1 MVDSAINVGNRP
13 LHGTKLFVMVAISLS
28 LGESMILQAIT
39 PAALHPNPMHM
50 VSACLPCAQ
59 AFLKKPSRLKA
70 TRGKYPR
77 SSSRVNKGKK
87 MAIGGSITDTTHAG
101 LYIYPKREPCSQL
114 GNYFKTKPCKC
125 TSIWKS
131 PLVISSDG

>member
-59 AFLKKPSRLKA
+59 AYKKPSRLKLPEA
-70 TRGKYPR
+70 SIRGLR
-77 SSSRVNKGKK
+77 
-87 MAIGGSITDTTHAG
+87 AG
-101 LYIYPKREPCSQL
+101 
-114 GNYFKTKPCKC
+114 
-125 TSIWKS
+125 
-131 PLVISSDG
+131 